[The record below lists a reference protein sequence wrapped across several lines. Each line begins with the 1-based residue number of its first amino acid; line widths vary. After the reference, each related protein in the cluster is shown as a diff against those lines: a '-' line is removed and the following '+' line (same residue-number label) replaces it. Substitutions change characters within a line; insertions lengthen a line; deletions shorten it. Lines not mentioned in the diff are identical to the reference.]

1 LCLTRSSIPTAHYPP
16 STQTSTLSLHDA
28 LPICEMEIS
37 NTIAK
42 SQTSF
47 FAGKHTA
54 TLGGQYKYENLTD
67 NGNELQSRAD
77 LRRLT
82 RWGYALFAEDEWML
96 TDNFSLTGGM
106 RYDKDENF
114 GDHWTPR
121 LFGVWQT
128 TDHWTIKGDRKS
140 TR

>member
-28 LPICEMEIS
+28 LPICEMEVS

-47 FAGKHTA
+47 FVGNHTA

-82 RWGYALFAEDEWML
+82 RWRSEEHTSELQSRFDIVC
-96 TDNFSLTGGM
+96 
-106 RYDKDENF
+106 
-114 GDHWTPR
+114 R
-121 LFGVWQT
+121 LLLE
-128 TDHWTIKGDRKS
+128 KKNN
-140 TR
+140 